1 MKLKQLIIFSIV
13 SLTIVSCSKQ
23 EVLPTQETNVI
34 EPTALPT
41 VSTST
46 SEPNNFA
53 YIFLEPKNKQ
63 NLIVSYLKDSVLHSR
78 IPFLGFNFGFGIS
91 QTNKDD
97 VLNYINL
104 KYWYN
109 GQLPTVKKVNI
120 SQSTYNMDSVSI
132 INSTINDYSC
142 WVTVLIPVSAM
153 SNDLYRQK
161 IIKIG
166 GTNLKT
172 VNVNMNSTLYEY
184 FFDYT
189 GNYIPKGRYR
199 LYTTFV

>member
-109 GQLPTVKKVNI
+109 GQLPAVKKVNI

-132 INSTINDYSC
+132 INSTINDY
-142 WVTVLIPVSAM
+142 
-153 SNDLYRQK
+153 
-161 IIKIG
+161 
-166 GTNLKT
+166 
-172 VNVNMNSTLYEY
+172 
-184 FFDYT
+184 
-189 GNYIPKGRYR
+189 
-199 LYTTFV
+199 